1 MIAVSFR
8 YVNPGYV
15 ELLDDRANVESIE
28 DLTRN
33 PINGISLRR
42 TSMSTNPL
50 LTFASIPNELYCR
63 YDIFRDNA
71 NQTDYVGVFDTSR
84 KYFGMYSSYDYLR
97 LYCYGK
103 EMASVKITANDFWN
117 KTGLNKIW
125 FHFSVTEN
133 LIEAVINGEIKL
145 NGVFSDASNLVPYF
159 NISNTA
165 SNPKSY
171 YSNFI
176 ISDEYISPKE
186 QVIVLPTNAVE
197 TDMIDNQDGSY
208 TADQNG
214 QAILQTIDAKEL
226 IKQYGRA
233 SKVTGIAV
241 AAVPAYRT
249 AEGLSNLIGLDKISG
264 EIMEHNSVEVSSIT
278 NGAVFDYWNTN
289 ITIGGLDGKQIGWK
303 AAT

>member
-15 ELLDDRANVESIE
+15 ELLDDRANVESVE

-33 PINGISLRR
+33 PINGISFRR
-42 TSMSTNPL
+42 TSQSVNPL

-63 YDIFRDNA
+63 YDIFRDTTG
-71 NQTDYVGVFDTSR
+71 QMDYVGVFDTSK
-84 KYFGMYSSYDYLR
+84 KYFGMYTDSSSLKFF
-97 LYCYGK
+97 CYGK
-103 EMASVKITANDFWN
+103 AIASMNVPANWN

-145 NGVFSDASNLVPYF
+145 NGVFSNASNLVPYF
-159 NISNTA
+159 NVYNTS
-165 SNPKSY
+165 SNPGSY

-214 QAILQTIDAKEL
+214 QTILQTVDAKEL
-226 IKQYGRA
+226 IKQYGGA

-264 EIMEHNSVEVSSIT
+264 EITEHNSVEVSSIT
-278 NGAVFDYWNTN
+278 NAAVLDYWNTN
-289 ITIGGLDGKQIGWK
+289 MTIGGLDGKQIGWK